1 MDLKKKT
8 TDKGTSANSTDKK
21 YISYYDSAKTKGTY
35 NGVTYF
41 TVDKYIGKNESKAE
55 NEIVKV
61 LNTLKIKHF
70 REVAFKELT
79 NTIPKSIYTKEF
91 LNSPLDVVEYQ
102 KKHRTITGYPRFD
115 FMFFLNS
122 KMILL
127 EYDGAQH
134 NTTDMITRDATKT
147 KFCND
152 HNITLIRLN
161 NQHYYKLHVTIEDII
176 KLHR

>member
-1 MDLKKKT
+1 MNLKKKST
-8 TDKGTSANSTDKK
+8 NKSTNASGTDKK

-35 NGVTYF
+35 NNVTYF
-41 TVDKYIGKNESKAE
+41 TVDKYIGANESKAE

-61 LNTLKIKHF
+61 LNNLKIKYF

-79 NTIPKSIYTKEF
+79 NTTPKPIKGLDGFKSVKEI
-91 LNSPLDVVEYQ
+91 EEWQ
-102 KKHRTITGYPRFD
+102 KKNTITGYPRFD
-115 FMFFLNS
+115 FMFFLNF

-127 EYDGAQH
+127 EYDGAMH
-134 NTTDMITRDATKT
+134 NNTDIITRDAVKT

-161 NQHYYKLHVTIEDII
+161 NQHYYKLQITIEDII